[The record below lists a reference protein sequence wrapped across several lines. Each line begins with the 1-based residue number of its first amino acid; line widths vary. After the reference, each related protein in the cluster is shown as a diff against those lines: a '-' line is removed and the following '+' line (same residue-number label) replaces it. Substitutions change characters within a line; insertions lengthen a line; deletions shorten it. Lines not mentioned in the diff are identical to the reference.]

1 MEIFTY
7 IIQSLNNETFYT
19 GISNS
24 PSKRVT
30 EHNRGKLSYTAVRR
44 LWKLVYT
51 KRHNSYGEARKHE
64 KWLKKKNKEYKKY
77 LAEKWTISSAG

>member
-7 IIQSLNNETFYT
+7 IIQSLSNETFYT

-44 LWKLVYT
+44 PWKLVYT
-51 KRHNSYGEARKHE
+51 KRHNSYAEVRKHE
-64 KWLKKKNKEYKKY
+64 KLLKKKNKKYKKY
-77 LAEKWTISSAG
+77 LAEKWAASSVG